1 MKLIYLIPLVALLG
15 CSASLNRPAEGAVK
29 ADFLA
34 EQALFIE
41 QNPTARGAALLNANG
56 KGFEFY
62 DNGRAVFVSFGA
74 ITDLRKETRVE
85 SVNGNRIFLSKTE
98 TWTGACID
106 LYKNPDGSFFVDG
119 NYGNGTPLTET
130 LWLSAVPS

>member
-74 ITDLRKETRVE
+74 STNLR
-85 SVNGNRIFLSKTE
+85 
-98 TWTGACID
+98 
-106 LYKNPDGSFFVDG
+106 
-119 NYGNGTPLTET
+119 TET
-130 LWLSAVPS
+130 LWLSVISS